1 MRIARIGPQRAVP
14 PPSSFSR
21 SSTRGRSIRRKWLRG
36 GEGSHVRVSHDSLG
50 ARTAGGPSV
59 VEEWR
64 FSLSTTLHR
73 HLPHPPHILV
83 GGSFSL
89 VPPPITQ
96 SQSRGRANPGLTCPP
111 PRIISWGGVI
121 VKMETTRE
129 RLKVSV
135 VSGNRRGPAQLI
147 PSPSSL
153 LCFTRVQ
160 TTIAR
165 GGSSFDSSRRNG
177 R

>member
-1 MRIARIGPQRAVP
+1 MRGSVR
-14 PPSSFSR
+14 
-21 SSTRGRSIRRKWLRG
+21 RGRFLLLFSLVDEGTLDSKEVAEGR
-36 GEGSHVRVSHDSLG
+36 EGSHVRVSHDSLG

-89 VPPPITQ
+89 VPPPITR

-129 RLKVSV
+129 RLKVS
-135 VSGNRRGPAQLI
+135 SNRRIG
-147 PSPSSL
+147 
-153 LCFTRVQ
+153 
-160 TTIAR
+160 
-165 GGSSFDSSRRNG
+165 
-177 R
+177 

>member
-1 MRIARIGPQRAVP
+1 MSLFSSARIDHYDPLDGYPNRSRANCEDRSAEGGS
-14 PPSSFSR
+14 SSFSR

-89 VPPPITQ
+89 VPPPITR
-96 SQSRGRANPGLTCPP
+96 SQSRGRANPGLTC

-129 RLKVSV
+129 RLKVS
-135 VSGNRRGPAQLI
+135 SNRRIG
-147 PSPSSL
+147 
-153 LCFTRVQ
+153 
-160 TTIAR
+160 
-165 GGSSFDSSRRNG
+165 
-177 R
+177 

>member
-1 MRIARIGPQRAVP
+1 MRGSVR
-14 PPSSFSR
+14 
-21 SSTRGRSIRRKWLRG
+21 RGRFLLLFSLVDEGPLDSKEVAEGRG
-36 GEGSHVRVSHDSLG
+36 SSHVRVSHDSLG

-89 VPPPITQ
+89 VPPPITR

-129 RLKVSV
+129 RLKVS
-135 VSGNRRGPAQLI
+135 SNRRIG
-147 PSPSSL
+147 
-153 LCFTRVQ
+153 
-160 TTIAR
+160 
-165 GGSSFDSSRRNG
+165 
-177 R
+177 

>member
-1 MRIARIGPQRAVP
+1 MRGSVR
-14 PPSSFSR
+14 
-21 SSTRGRSIRRKWLRG
+21 RGRFLLLFSLVDEGTLDSKEVAEGRG
-36 GEGSHVRVSHDSLG
+36 GSHVRVSHDSLG
-50 ARTAGGPSV
+50 ARMAGGPSV

-89 VPPPITQ
+89 VPPPITR

-129 RLKVSV
+129 RLKVS
-135 VSGNRRGPAQLI
+135 SNRRIG
-147 PSPSSL
+147 
-153 LCFTRVQ
+153 
-160 TTIAR
+160 
-165 GGSSFDSSRRNG
+165 
-177 R
+177 